1 MTSELGFAEQS
12 YGSFGSVQAIGMII
26 GCIVY
31 GSICRRIPF
40 GWIVHGSIAAGVV
53 STLAYWLLR
62 DTTTAVIAS
71 FIYGLAWQFGL
82 LGQLDLSARIC
93 PTQSAG
99 TVFALLMAIS
109 NSGQSAGIYLG
120 GDWYDA
126 LAAQFHGNR
135 HLAFHTLV
143 AIGAAFTAGCW
154 LLVPLMKWAGGK
166 DFKFQA

>member
-12 YGSFGSVQAIGMII
+12 YGSLGSVQAIGMII
-26 GCIVY
+26 GCIGY

-40 GWIVHGSIAAGVV
+40 GWIVCSSIAARRRQHAGAIGCSAIRQPPV
-53 STLAYWLLR
+53 T
-62 DTTTAVIAS
+62 AS

-109 NSGQSAGIYLG
+109 NSGQSLRHLPRWRLVRRLG
-120 GDWYDA
+120 GSVPR
-126 LAAQFHGNR
+126 QSPPGVSH
-135 HLAFHTLV
+135 
-143 AIGAAFTAGCW
+143 AGCHW
-154 LLVPLMKWAGGK
+154 GGV
-166 DFKFQA
+166 